1 MKNWN
6 WILIV
11 LVTMS
16 IFTVTKKGNFKC
28 RIYEDNYETSV
39 PDIITNIN
47 RKSRYTNIIN
57 FYQDEE

>member
-1 MKNWN
+1 M
-6 WILIV
+6 V
-11 LVTMS
+11 LVSMS

-39 PDIITNIN
+39 PDLVANIN
-47 RKSRYTNIIN
+47 RKSRYTKIIN